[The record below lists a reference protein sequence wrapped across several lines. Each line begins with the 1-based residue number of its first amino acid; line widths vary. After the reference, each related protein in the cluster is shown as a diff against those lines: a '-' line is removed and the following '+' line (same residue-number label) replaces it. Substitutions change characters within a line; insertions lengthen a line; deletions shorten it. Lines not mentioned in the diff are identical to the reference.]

1 MKRSK
6 QIDNEY
12 FEFQRFFNFHAT
24 QGFIDLSKFLRLIK
38 SCIGLLDNNFTLQVV
53 DLQFSKI
60 KARNEKKINYG
71 RFLELVA
78 NLGAI
83 KFLNTDPTF
92 IGTYTGTLDINSA
105 NYAYANVTLKTRT
118 FSAAN
123 KRPTS
128 TSSVMDNSTYRT
140 SVPVLSSV
148 SPFSSSSSP
157 SHSYNDDNNGNN
169 NNNVS
174 MNNESNE
181 SYSNKNSR
189 NDAHCEYYN
198 DNKDNK
204 DNRNSSKNS
213 NDSHDNQD
221 IHDSTYNNTKNTTNT
236 PKTVSDPHIRIKGA
250 NKIIAEQAI
259 SSFRYAMLNGKS
271 ALLVKFILD
280 FFHGLVEYK
289 KIVKDIDN
297 KEEKSEKENKN
308 SLSHSGKKEK
318 KFSYSAFRQA
328 LSVVEK
334 NTEIIQRFYIYYRYV
349 RKKRDKIARLKKE
362 NIEYEMLCACI
373 LIQKKY
379 RQYVGRLIAMK
390 RSQEV
395 FRKYIDLE
403 TNTEFWY
410 NPRTRK
416 SFWKKPKLLQNTDSG
431 YPILMPSKD
440 EEFIESCTICDTRQA
455 KLFCHLC
462 NISTCRKC
470 YQNIHKSKNLI
481 IFFFLLHISIFM
493 TGYLLILNTF

>member
-24 QGFIDLSKFLRLIK
+24 QGFLDLSKFLRLIK
-38 SCIGLLDNNFTLQVV
+38 SCIGLLDNNFTLQIV

-83 KFLNTDPTF
+83 KFLNIDPTF
-92 IGTYTGTLDINSA
+92 IGSYTGTLDINSA
-105 NYAYANVTLKTRT
+105 NYAHANVTLKTRT
-118 FSAAN
+118 FPAAN

-128 TSSVMDNSTYRT
+128 TSSVMNDASYRT
-140 SVPVLSSV
+140 SVPILSSI

-157 SHSYNDDNNGNN
+157 SHSYNDYNNGNSD
-169 NNNVS
+169 NNVG
-174 MNNESNE
+174 MNDESSH
-181 SYSNKNSR
+181 SYSIKNTR
-189 NDAHCEYYN
+189 NHTHGDYNN
-198 DNKDNK
+198 DNKDY
-204 DNRNSSKNS
+204 KNS

-221 IHDSTYNNTKNTTNT
+221 IDNSTYNNTKNT
-236 PKTVSDPHIRIKGA
+236 PDTVSDPHIRIKGA

-280 FFHGLVEYK
+280 YFHGLLEYK

-297 KEEKSEKENKN
+297 KEEKNENENIN

-349 RKKRDKIARLKKE
+349 RKKRDKVARIKKE
-362 NIEYEMLCACI
+362 NIEYVMLCACV

-379 RQYVGRLIAMK
+379 RQYVGILIAMK

-403 TNTEFWY
+403 TNAEFWY

-470 YQNIHKSKNLI
+470 YQKIHKSKNLKL
-481 IFFFLLHISIFM
+481 FFFLLHISIFI
-493 TGYLLILNTF
+493 TVYL